1 MKRTI
6 LSLLTLLWAVSSF
19 AQSSV
24 NVLLITEDKKPL
36 LGYNITLKN
45 LSTDSSFSATTNK
58 SGLALFKNVKQGEY
72 ELSALSKLNYLI
84 ENKTV
89 VIGDTL
95 ENQNFTLTA
104 RKKDFQQLNEI
115 SVTAD
120 KALKINKTD
129 AAVSSYIS
137 KKEIQNLP
145 IEGRDVT
152 KSLYRLPNL
161 TISTL
166 GYNEAPTIAINGL
179 SGIYTN
185 YLIDGLDNNE
195 RFLGNSKFNTPF
207 GFTESIT
214 VLTNNYSVEYGNTSN
229 GIVNVETRSGSNDFT
244 GEVFYLTRPGS
255 IVDSRSAFASLD
267 LYGNPVKDGFQRQQ
281 LGVGLGGALKKDK
294 TFFYL
299 NFEQTF
305 DIKDNL
311 LNVPELGVNE
321 AIRGNNSFSYLSTK
335 IDHIWND
342 KFKSSLRVNYG
353 SFDIDQQGGGLTGG
367 NNFPSSASTQ
377 KNRTYLIAL
386 KNSYQ
391 LGARLKGETNYQ
403 NSYFRWNY
411 RDRPN
416 IGKPGVSVQDP
427 TGRTIATIGSID
439 YIFDDDEYTNQIQQ
453 KFRLEAGKHNFLFGT
468 EFTTSNF
475 SLLGAGNSYGFY
487 TVRLNQQQL
496 ADLKARNIGS
506 ALDIDDIPADVDV
519 LRYQVDLD
527 QTRFG
532 TRQNVFNLYAED
544 NFKLNDKL
552 DINLGVRFDYDN
564 LSKAGSTRGD
574 WNNIGPRTSFNYK
587 LDDKNVIRGGIGRF
601 YDKIK
606 YSVTSDNLQ
615 FSNNSANFKLQL
627 AELQRLGK
635 LDPNADLDRITHPG
649 NLRAVYADLDNPANN
664 PDYLQGPS
672 SQEAQAKR
680 ANQSNTNFRIKNPN
694 GYQNPYSDHVNIGY
708 QRKVNENVIF
718 YVDLLSSATNNLF
731 RITNLNAAPEY
742 NPAVTGQSRS
752 ANTANANRPVPIKT
766 VGGQFVATINGQDY
780 SGIAR
785 DVFMTETKGK
795 ARYLAA
801 NFVLQ
806 KAKSATD
813 QFAYRFSYS
822 LSKSKVD
829 AEGINARAADGN
841 NWAAEY
847 AFADNDRTHVINALV
862 TWYPVKNLTVTP
874 AMLYQSGQ
882 PVTRFAISSQW
893 SGVADLNGNGEIPPG
908 LPADIQ
914 PGETRNNDRLPSAT
928 TFDLSAKYRLKLKN
942 KAGIEFSADV
952 YNLLNAK
959 NLTGFAATKA
969 ASNMV
974 QPGPR
979 SSNNLNIRA
988 AAPPRQFQFGMRYIF
1003 GSY

>member
-1 MKRTI
+1 MKRII
-6 LSLLTLLWAVSSF
+6 LSLLTLFWAVNLF

-24 NVLLITEDKKPL
+24 NVLLNTEDKKPL
-36 LGYNITLKN
+36 SGYNITLTN
-45 LSTDSSFSATTNK
+45 LLTDSSFTAITNK
-58 SGLALFKNVKQGEY
+58 NGLVMFKNVKQGEY
-72 ELSALSKLNYLI
+72 QIQALSKLNYAIESRTLVVDSALETNITLI
-84 ENKTV
+84 
-89 VIGDTL
+89 
-95 ENQNFTLTA
+95 A
-104 RKKDFQQLNEI
+104 RKKDFQELNEI
-115 SVTAD
+115 SVIAD

-185 YLIDGLDNNE
+185 YMIDGLDNNE

-335 IDHIWND
+335 IDQIWSD

-353 SFDIDQQGGGLTGG
+353 SFDVDQQGGGLTGG

-416 IGKPGVSVQDP
+416 IGKPGVSVQDL

-487 TVRLNQQQL
+487 TVRLNPQQL
-496 ADLKARNIGS
+496 ADLRARNIGS

-527 QTRFG
+527 QSRFG

-615 FSNNSANFKLQL
+615 FSNNSPNFKLQL

-649 NLRAVYADLDNPANN
+649 NLRAVYADLDNLANN
-664 PDYLQGPS
+664 PDYLKGPS

-694 GYQNPYSDHVNIGY
+694 GYQNPYSDQINIGY
-708 QRKVNENVIF
+708 QRKVNENIIF

-742 NPAVTGQSRS
+742 SPAVTGEFRS
-752 ANTANANRPVPIKT
+752 ANAANADRPVPIKT
-766 VGGQFVATINGQDY
+766 VGGQFVAVINGLDY

-806 KAKSATD
+806 KEKSATD
-813 QFAYRFSYS
+813 HFSYRLSYS

-829 AEGINARAADGN
+829 AEGINSRAADGN

-847 AFADNDRTHVINALV
+847 AFADNDRTHVVNALV
-862 TWYPVKNLTVTP
+862 TWYPVKNLTITP
-874 AMLYQSGQ
+874 AMLHQSGQ
-882 PVTRFAISSQW
+882 PVTRYAILSQW
-893 SGVADLNGNGEIPPG
+893 GGVADVNGNGEIPAG

-928 TFDLSAKYRLKLKN
+928 TFDLSTKYRLKLKN

-974 QPGPR
+974 QPGSR
-979 SSNNLNIRA
+979 SSNNFNIRA

-1003 GSY
+1003 GNY